1 MPTVAIHDLLTVD
14 PGLIRI
20 NEGYGYMRAAD
31 VLGGIK
37 PESARSQ
44 EVDAI
49 TMLRAQMWR
58 KECELFGRPI
68 PTAPDETAGANP
80 AMYPALLTD
89 AARLRGLVANRQSA
103 GGALP
108 PEAARW
114 GTTWEAHP
122 WLADTDGPMTA
133 LSPGPDRLVVLG
145 AASDGRAM
153 HARWSPSDTWWHGW
167 DGVAYGR
174 TAPGGWVTAV
184 HDGQDTWAF
193 CVDPSGAVVQSYLR
207 STGVWSMWEP
217 LSAQTTGGE
226 FATAPGAPVHAV
238 SCTPGQINVFY
249 ANGAG
254 HVLTGTGHGGGWGSF
269 TRIVGG
275 STRGAGHVT
284 GVSRRDGQ
292 LDVFVVAPSGEV
304 TTASWNSGQGWA
316 GWWVIPGMTAVP
328 GTYIGAVSKERDHLD
343 LLAADDE
350 GHVRHASWQ
359 GGGWVSWSPV
369 LGGATAPGGFV
380 TAVSR
385 RVDLIDAFTVGTDGR
400 IYTAAWAPPPAP
412 GWMGWWPIG
421 SPGARIDRPVWAVSR
436 SLDKLDV
443 FSTSVDHVVRQ
454 AAWEPG
460 GSWKGPWAINEHWN
474 PD

>member
-1 MPTVAIHDLLTVD
+1 
-14 PGLIRI
+14 
-20 NEGYGYMRAAD
+20 
-31 VLGGIK
+31 
-37 PESARSQ
+37 
-44 EVDAI
+44 
-49 TMLRAQMWR
+49 
-58 KECELFGRPI
+58 
-68 PTAPDETAGANP
+68 
-80 AMYPALLTD
+80 
-89 AARLRGLVANRQSA
+89 
-103 GGALP
+103 
-108 PEAARW
+108 
-114 GTTWEAHP
+114 
-122 WLADTDGPMTA
+122 
-133 LSPGPDRLVVLG
+133 
-145 AASDGRAM
+145 
-153 HARWSPSDTWWHGW
+153 
-167 DGVAYGR
+167 
-174 TAPGGWVTAV
+174 
-184 HDGQDTWAF
+184 
-193 CVDPSGAVVQSYLR
+193 
-207 STGVWSMWEP
+207 
-217 LSAQTTGGE
+217 
-226 FATAPGAPVHAV
+226 
-238 SCTPGQINVFY
+238 
-249 ANGAG
+249 
-254 HVLTGTGHGGGWGSF
+254 
-269 TRIVGG
+269 
-275 STRGAGHVT
+275 
-284 GVSRRDGQ
+284 VSRRDGQ

-385 RVDLIDAFTVGTDGR
+385 RMDLIDAFTVGTDGR

-460 GSWKGPWAINEHWN
+460 RSWKGPWAINEHWN